1 MFLYIIRLVLALLF
15 YLFIICTLYC
25 IFSIRILK
33 KSIIKQENAK
43 LKGDFNKKIRR
54 RKRLLGFSIFGI
66 MVLVILSIIIP
77 K

>member
-25 IFSIRILK
+25 LFSIRILK

-43 LKGDFNKKIRR
+43 LKGGFNKKVRR

>member
-25 IFSIRILK
+25 LFSIRILK
-33 KSIIKQENAK
+33 KSIIKQENTR
-43 LKGDFNKKIRR
+43 LKNDVIKKIKGK
-54 RKRLLGFSIFGI
+54 KRLLGFSIFGI
-66 MVLVILSIIIP
+66 IFLVILSIIVP

>member
-25 IFSIRILK
+25 LFSIRILK

-43 LKGDFNKKIRR
+43 LKGGFNKKIRR

>member
-1 MFLYIIRLVLALLF
+1 MFIYIIRLVLALLF

-25 IFSIRILK
+25 LFSIRILK

-43 LKGDFNKKIRR
+43 LKGGFNKKIRR